1 MMKEK
6 VLIVGLGLIGG
17 SIAMNVAKKS
27 DVFVIGMDRSE
38 ETLNMA
44 LKQGVIHQASSNF
57 EKAVQE
63 ADICILA
70 TPITVTIH
78 YLNQI
83 KEIDFKKPLLVTD
96 VSSVKT
102 NVLKAA
108 DQLHHPKVSFVGG
121 HPMAGSHKQGYTAAK
136 PHLFENAIY
145 VLTPSVHAN
154 GRQAN
159 RLKELLSETGAR
171 FLTFSTQ
178 EHDEMTA
185 VISHFPHLIASSLV
199 HQAREWQETHPYIEH
214 LAAGGFKD
222 ITRIASSNPKLWQD
236 IFFQNRNL
244 LLPML
249 DDWIKEME
257 RVRDYLQKEKSELT
271 YQYLLSAKNYR
282 DGLPVKEKGAIP
294 AFYDIYVDI
303 HDQPGAIH
311 QVIGLLAEEK
321 ISIKNIEILEI
332 REGIT
337 GVLRISFASNEDQV
351 GSKDLLER
359 HSFEVMLQQ

>member
-1 MMKEK
+1 MKQK
-6 VLIVGLGLIGG
+6 ILIVGLGLIGG
-17 SIAMNVAKKS
+17 SIAMNVSKKQ
-27 DVFVIGMDRSE
+27 DVFVIGMDQDV
-38 ETLNMA
+38 ETVNMA
-44 LKQGVIHQASSNF
+44 LKQGVIHQASQNF
-57 EKAVQE
+57 HSVVQE
-63 ADICILA
+63 VDVCILA
-70 TPITVTIH
+70 TPISITIK
-78 YLNQI
+78 YLEEL
-83 KEIDFKKPLLVTD
+83 KTIDFENHILITD
-96 VSSVKT
+96 VSSVK
-102 NVLKAA
+102 NKVLEAA
-108 DQLHHPKVSFVGG
+108 NQLYHPNVSFVGG

-154 GRQAN
+154 GEEAEF
-159 RLKELLSETGAR
+159 LKELLSETGAR
-171 FLTFSTQ
+171 FLTFSTS

-199 HQAREWQETHPYIEH
+199 HQAREWQDTHPYIEH

-244 LLPML
+244 LIGML
-249 DDWIKEME
+249 DDWMEEMAQI
-257 RVRDYLQKEKSELT
+257 RRYLQEEESELT
-271 YQYLLSAKNYR
+271 YQYLVDAKKYR
-282 DGLPVKEKGAIP
+282 DGLPAKERGAIP

-311 QVIGLLAEEK
+311 QVIGLLAEEG

-337 GVLRISFASNEDQV
+337 GVLRISFATNEDQV
-351 GSKDLLER
+351 GSKSLLES
-359 HSFEVMLQQ
+359 HNFEVMLQQ